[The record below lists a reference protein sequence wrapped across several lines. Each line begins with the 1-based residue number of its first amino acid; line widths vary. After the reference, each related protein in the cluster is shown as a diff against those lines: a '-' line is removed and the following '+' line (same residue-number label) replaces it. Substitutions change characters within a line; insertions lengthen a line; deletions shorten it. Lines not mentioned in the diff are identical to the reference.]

1 MLKTPLIT
9 AIALGS
15 AALAGTGHAQAA
27 DLTISCGAVGAELT
41 LCEEGVRTWEEKTGH
56 EVDIVSTPNSS
67 TERLSLYQQILSAN
81 SSDIDVMQIDVV
93 WPGLLA
99 NHLLDLREALG
110 DEAGKG
116 HFPAIVEN
124 NTVDGRLVA
133 MPWFTDAGVLY
144 YRKDL
149 LEKYGFEAPATW
161 AELTEIAREI
171 KAAEREAGNE
181 RMHGFVFQGRAY
193 EGLTVNALEWVA
205 SHGGGSV
212 VEPDGE
218 ISINNPRAAAALDL
232 AASWVG
238 DIAPDGVLNYTE
250 EEARGVFQGGNAVF
264 MRNWPYAWSL
274 AQSEGS
280 EVRDK
285 VGVTQLPAGGDGG
298 ESRNAAG
305 LGGWNLAVSRYS
317 ENPELAVDLVAFLT
331 GHDEQKRRAIEA
343 SYNPTLEALYQ
354 DEEVLE
360 AVPFFGEL
368 YDTFVNAVARPSAV
382 TGDAYGRVSNAFF
395 SASHDVLSGSRS
407 GEQAVADLE
416 RELSRVKRRN
426 W

>member
-9 AIALGS
+9 ALALGT
-15 AALAGTGHAQAA
+15 ATLATTGQAQAA

-41 LCEEGVRTWEEKTGH
+41 LCEEGVRAWEEATGH
-56 EVDIVSTPNSS
+56 RVDIVSTPNSS

-81 SSDIDVMQIDVV
+81 SRDIDVFQIDVI

-99 NHLLDLREALG
+99 NHLLDLRKALG
-110 DEAGKG
+110 DEAGEG
-116 HFPAIVEN
+116 HFEAIVEN

-144 YRKDL
+144 YRADL
-149 LEKYGFEAPATW
+149 LEQHGHEPPETW
-161 AELTEIAREI
+161 EQLTEIAREI
-171 KAAEREAGNE
+171 QAAEREAGNS

-218 ISINNPRAAAALDL
+218 ISINNAQAAAALDL

-238 DIAPDGVLNYTE
+238 EIAPSGVLNYTE

-264 MRNWPYAWSL
+264 MRNWPYAWALS
-274 AQSEGS
+274 QSDGS
-280 EVRDK
+280 EVRGK
-285 VGVTQLPAGGDGG
+285 VGVTQLPAGGDGT
-298 ESRNAAG
+298 SAAG

-317 ENPELAVDLVAFLT
+317 ANPTLAADLVAFLT
-331 GHDEQKRRAIEA
+331 GLEEQKRRAIEGA
-343 SYNPTLEALYQ
+343 YNPTLAALYQ

-382 TGDAYGRVSNAFF
+382 TGNAYGRVSNAFF
-395 SASHDVLSGSRS
+395 SATHDVLSGSKS

-416 RELSRVKRRN
+416 RDLSRIKRRN

>member
-1 MLKTPLIT
+1 MLKKPLIT
-9 AIALGS
+9 AIALGC
-15 AALAGTGHAQAA
+15 AALAGTGQAQAA

-41 LCEEGVRTWEEKTGH
+41 LCEEGVRAWEERSGH
-56 EVDIVSTPNSS
+56 RVDIVSTPNSA

-81 SSDIDVMQIDVV
+81 SSDIDVFQIDVI
-93 WPGLLA
+93 WPGLLS
-99 NHLLDLREALG
+99 NHLLDLAEVLG
-110 DEAGKG
+110 EDAGEG

-124 NTVDGRLVA
+124 NTVEGRLVA
-133 MPWFTDAGVLY
+133 LPWFTDAGVLY
-144 YRKDL
+144 YRQDL
-149 LEKYGFEAPATW
+149 LEQYGFEAPETW
-161 AELTEIAREI
+161 QQLTEIAREI
-171 KAAEREAGNE
+171 QEAERAAGNE

-205 SHGGGSV
+205 SHGGGSL

-218 ISINNPRAAAALDL
+218 ISINNDRAAAALDL
-232 AASWVG
+232 AASWIG
-238 DIAPDGVLNYTE
+238 EIAPNGVLNYTE

-264 MRNWPYAWSL
+264 MRNWPYAWAL

-280 EVRDK
+280 AVRDK
-285 VGVTQLPAGGDGG
+285 VGVSPLPAGPEGQ
-298 ESRNAAG
+298 SAAG

-317 ENPELAVDLVAFLT
+317 ENPELAADLVAFLT
-331 GHDEQKRRAIEA
+331 GEAEQKRRAIA
-343 SYNPTLEALYQ
+343 GAYNPTLEALYQ
-354 DEEVLE
+354 DDEVLE
-360 AVPFFGEL
+360 AVPFFGTL

-395 SASHDVLSGSRS
+395 SASHDVLSGNKS

-416 RELSRVKRRN
+416 RDLSRVKRRN